1 MICGWKVSN
10 VCTTIFLSEF
20 HHSFHAHNE
29 CLKTISRVMASS
41 IQSSFFHTRPIK
53 FVYEVVPS
61 RSSSSS
67 HYKMPQ
73 AANHHIWCI
82 VAWKCCASAALYGCR
97 LPTAIDEHHGNS
109 ALRCLHH
116 SNAIASPSLLATF
129 PAKKKASSSAYHRI
143 HSYINTIIVIS
154 FNPKSILKLVCSSQ
168 FFLPTNSIPGRF
180 TQPAK
185 FELPP
190 ALISGLLV
198 CVCTAV
204 STFIISILYFVQRV
218 LAHDARHTIIQATDR
233 MVFFISSTLPQHSN
247 VLLWN
252 VCVVPLSL
260 AAVCY
265 SESSAVRKCLYAML
279 VCGLV
284 CSLAILPR
292 RSCCVSF
299 TWTNLPLAVS
309 YYSVQFRVC
318 APCNASFR
326 VFHLLFLHII

>member
-10 VCTTIFLSEF
+10 VYTTIFLSEF

-73 AANHHIWCI
+73 AVNHHIWCI
-82 VAWKCCASAALYGCR
+82 VACKCCASAALYGCR

-233 MVFFISSTLPQHSN
+233 WCSSSPPPSHNIRMYSYGMCALCHWVWQLCATASRVLWENVYMRCWSAGLFARLPFCHDAR
-247 VLLWN
+247 
-252 VCVVPLSL
+252 VVS
-260 AAVCY
+260 
-265 SESSAVRKCLYAML
+265 
-279 VCGLV
+279 
-284 CSLAILPR
+284 
-292 RSCCVSF
+292 VSHG
-299 TWTNLPLAVS
+299 PI
-309 YYSVQFRVC
+309 
-318 APCNASFR
+318 
-326 VFHLLFLHII
+326 FL